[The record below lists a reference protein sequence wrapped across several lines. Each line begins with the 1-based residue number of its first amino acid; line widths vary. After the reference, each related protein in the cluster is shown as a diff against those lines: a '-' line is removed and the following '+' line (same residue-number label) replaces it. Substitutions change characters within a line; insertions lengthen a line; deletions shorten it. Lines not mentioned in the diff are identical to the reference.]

1 VNNRTGIK
9 KSVYKIR
16 WAVIL
21 FAVAFQ
27 FEMASNAQDSIAPAT
42 VVLDSTLTFEKGD
55 TTFFKKIIQPFKFRN
70 NRNRNEKERIYY
82 FMQNL
87 VEKGKLKVD
96 SATVYDIMEQLD
108 TMNMNSET
116 INKNIDAIV
125 ASYQLDKK
133 ASKET
138 IDSLKIQI
146 EAVVQEIAVKEKE
159 AKTKQELLSRNN
171 DFLKQIREIQFSND
185 FEMAYPDSSE
195 NNQNQVKKSLST
207 KTNVIGWHYPW
218 NKTEYLNYNYSY
230 LSAINLYGYEISANG
245 RIRNLQDLA
254 EFQKSGGVID
264 LAHRKDC
271 DVHLTVYSKLPA
283 VINQFLNTAAA
294 QKTFINQLDA
304 LISKNNLTGV
314 NIYLESIRTSD
325 SQVFVQFIRDVRQF
339 LNSKNKA
346 IQLNISIPAV
356 KGEESLSK
364 ITAYNFL
371 ELNPLVDYYMVL
383 TDELTSL
390 NNNIA
395 LTPSPLFNSDKY
407 GQRTIESTIN
417 FYSNGKI
424 PNSKLI
430 VTLSYLG
437 IEWGVEDFAGITVRG
452 NTGKQ
457 LKYNDIIERYKNNQ
471 KFERTVEEGIDSS
484 QVAAYLNISE
494 LSTYQQGKINKKQ
507 VWYENSNTL
516 NQKYNWV
523 LENNL
528 GGVAI
533 RGLGYDDGYSELWDV
548 LGISFVKIDS
558 VATETDSNKA
568 QKFCPCLYDSLKNT
582 TLENSNE
589 VLEFTNWK
597 EVWSHFLHYKKSH
610 PDSSYLKI
618 FAADYRLAEISEL
631 KYAENIPYTG
641 DDNTILENKEACW
654 DLISRWYVYS
664 RILFGI
670 ALFFSLIAVLINFSR
685 NFLFRFQ
692 LGGATI
698 QVILIATFWLSIIV
712 ALLSLLLGLFLE
724 PNLDSIGAGN
734 QGQSNFW
741 ILIQAAF
748 IGIVLGIIFKSS
760 IIKNKYK
767 QKNQP

>member
-1 VNNRTGIK
+1 MFI
-9 KSVYKIR
+9 
-16 WAVIL
+16 
-21 FAVAFQ
+21 VAFQ
-27 FEMASNAQDSIAPAT
+27 FEMANAQDSIAPAT
-42 VVLDSTLTFEKGD
+42 VVIDTTLSFEKGD
-55 TTFFKKIIQPFKFRN
+55 LNFIQKIIQPIKFRN
-70 NRNRNEKERIYY
+70 NRNRNEKERIYN

-87 VEKGKLKVD
+87 VDKGKLKVD
-96 SATVYDIMEQLD
+96 SATVYDIMDQLD
-108 TMNMNSET
+108 TITMNSAT
-116 INKNIDAIV
+116 ISKSIDTIV
-125 ASYQLDKK
+125 ANFSLEKK
-133 ASKET
+133 ASKQVV
-138 IDSLKIQI
+138 DSLKMQI
-146 EAVVQEIAVKEKE
+146 EAVVQEIVIKDKASK
-159 AKTKQELLSRNN
+159 AKQELLNRNN
-171 DFLKQIREIQFSND
+171 DFLKQIREIQISND
-185 FEMAYPDSSE
+185 FEMAGSDSSE
-195 NNQNQVKKSLST
+195 NSQNQVRKSLST

-245 RIRNLQDLA
+245 RIRNPQDLA
-254 EFQKSGGVID
+254 EFQKSGGIID
-264 LAHRKDC
+264 LADRNNC

-283 VINQFLNTAAA
+283 VTNQFLTTSAS
-294 QKTFINQLDA
+294 QKTFINQLDE
-304 LISKNNLTGV
+304 LISRNKLTGV
-314 NIYLESIRTSD
+314 NIYFESIRISD
-325 SQVFVQFIRDVRQF
+325 NQVFVQFIRDIRQH

-346 IQLNISIPAV
+346 IQLNISIPAI
-356 KGEESLSK
+356 KDDESLTK

-371 ELNPLVDYYMVL
+371 ELNPLVDYYLVL

-395 LTPSPLFNSDKY
+395 LTPSPLYNSDKY

-437 IEWGVEDFAGITVRG
+437 IEWNVEDFAGITIPRIA
-452 NTGKQ
+452 GKQ
-457 LKYNDIIERYKNNQ
+457 LKYKDIIEKYKNNQ
-471 KFERTVEEGIDSS
+471 QAERTVEEGIDSS
-484 QVAAYLNISE
+484 QVAAFLNISE

-507 VWYENSNTL
+507 VWYENSNSL
-516 NQKYNWV
+516 YQKYNWV

-533 RGLGYDDGYSELWDV
+533 RGLGYDDGYSELWDI
-548 LGISFVKIDS
+548 LGISFVTIDS
-558 VATETDSNKA
+558 VANGTEDEKV

-582 TLENSNE
+582 TLENSSE
-589 VLEFTNWK
+589 VLRIDNWK
-597 EVWSHFLHYKKSH
+597 EVWTHFQHYKRIN

-618 FAADYRLAEISEL
+618 FAADYRLAEISDL
-631 KYAENIPYTG
+631 RYAKNVPYTG

-670 ALFFSLIAVLINFSR
+670 TLLFGLMAVFINYLR
-685 NFLFRFQ
+685 NYLYRFQ
-692 LGGATI
+692 LGGETI
-698 QVILIATFWLSIIV
+698 QVILIATFWLSVII

-734 QGQSNFW
+734 QGESNFW
-741 ILIQAAF
+741 ILIQAAI

>member
-21 FAVAFQ
+21 FAFAFQ
-27 FEMASNAQDSIAPAT
+27 FEMALYAQDSIAPAT

-70 NRNRNEKERIYY
+70 NRNRNEKERIYH

-87 VEKGKLKVD
+87 VENGKLKVD
-96 SATVYDIMEQLD
+96 SATVLEIMEQLD
-108 TMNMNSET
+108 TMNMNSE
-116 INKNIDAIV
+116 NLSKNIDAIV

-159 AKTKQELLSRNN
+159 AQTKQELLNRNN
-171 DFLKQIREIQFSND
+171 DFLKQIREIQFLND
-185 FEMAYPDSSE
+185 LAAVEADSLGE
-195 NNQNQVKKSLST
+195 QQKQVKKSLTT
-207 KTNVIGWHYPW
+207 KTNVIGWHNPW

-230 LSAINLYGYEISANG
+230 LSAINLYGFEIGANG
-245 RIRNLQDLA
+245 RIRNPEDLS
-254 EFQKSGGVID
+254 EFQKPGGVIE
-264 LAHRKDC
+264 LAHRKNC
-271 DVHLTVYSKLPA
+271 DVHLTVYSGLPA
-283 VINQFLNTAAA
+283 VIHQFLNTEAAR
-294 QKTFINQLDA
+294 KTFIEQLDA
-304 LISKNNLTGV
+304 LISKNRLSGINF
-314 NIYLESIRTSD
+314 YFDFIRSSD
-325 SQVFVQFIRDVRQF
+325 NQAFVSFIRDVRQF
-339 LNSKNKA
+339 LNIKNTN
-346 IQLNISIPAV
+346 IQLNISVPAI
-356 KGEESLSK
+356 KDDESLSK
-364 ITAYNFL
+364 ISAYNFL

-383 TDELTSL
+383 TDELTRL

-417 FYSNGKI
+417 FFSNGKI
-424 PNSKLI
+424 PRSKLI
-430 VTLSYLG
+430 VTLSYFG
-437 IEWGVEDFAGITVRG
+437 IEWQVEDFSGIREAGIAG
-452 NTGKQ
+452 NQ
-457 LKYNDIIERYKNNQ
+457 LKYKVIIEEYKNSQ
-471 KFERTVEEGIDSS
+471 KAKRTVEEGMDSS
-484 QVAAYLNISE
+484 QVAAFLNISE
-494 LSTYQQGKINKKQ
+494 LSTYQTGKINKKQ
-507 VWYENSNTL
+507 VWYENSNSL
-516 NQKYNWV
+516 YQKYNWI

-548 LGISFVKIDS
+548 LGISFVVIDS
-558 VATETDSNKA
+558 VVTETESEKV
-568 QKFCPCLYDSLKNT
+568 QKLCPCLYQSIKNT
-582 TLENSNE
+582 AIENTSE
-589 VLEFTNWK
+589 ILRIDNWK
-597 EVWSHFLHYKKSH
+597 EVWSHFQHYKKSY
-610 PDSSYLKI
+610 PDSSYFEI
-618 FAADYRLAEISEL
+618 FAADYHLAEISEL
-631 KYAENIPYTG
+631 WYAENVPYFG
-641 DDNTILENKEACW
+641 DDKTILENKEACW

-698 QVILIATFWLSIIV
+698 QVILIATFWLSIII
-712 ALLSLLLGLFLE
+712 ALLALLLGLFLE
-724 PNLDSIGAGN
+724 PSLDSIGAGN

-748 IGIVLGIIFKSS
+748 IGVVLGIIFKSS
-760 IIKNKYK
+760 IIKNKFK
-767 QKNQP
+767 EKNQP